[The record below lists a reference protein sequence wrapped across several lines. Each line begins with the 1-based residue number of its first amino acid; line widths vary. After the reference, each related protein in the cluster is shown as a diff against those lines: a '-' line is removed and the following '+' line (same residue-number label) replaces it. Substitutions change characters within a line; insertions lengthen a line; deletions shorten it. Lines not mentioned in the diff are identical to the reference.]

1 MSLLRVLIVED
12 NRQLAENLFEFLGE
26 EAYQLDHAADGLTA
40 LHLLATNAYDV
51 IVLDV
56 GLPGVD
62 GLTLCRRLREDLRRE
77 TPVLFLTAR
86 DSIDDKALGFRAGA
100 DDYLVKPFNLRELEM
115 RLQALTRRSR
125 PSSGQVEAGGF
136 IFNPGTLEVLNAQGK
151 RAKLVGYH
159 ATILEN
165 LLRAHPNLVTYQAL
179 SQALWGIDEGDL
191 SSLRTHVYSLR
202 KLLAAEFGRGL
213 IRTHHG
219 RGYSFDPE
227 WVD

>member
-1 MSLLRVLIVED
+1 MRVLIVED

-26 EAYQLDHAADGLTA
+26 ENYQLDHAADGLTA
-40 LHLLATNAYDV
+40 LHLLATQSYDV
-51 IVLDV
+51 IVLDI

-62 GLTLCRRLREDLRRE
+62 GLTLCRRLREDLKRD

-86 DSIDDKALGFRAGA
+86 DTIDDKALGFRVGA

-115 RLQALTRRSR
+115 RLQALARRAR
-125 PSSGQVEAGGF
+125 QPSGKVEVGG
-136 IFNPGTLEVLNAQGK
+136 ISFNPGTLEVNDRQG
-151 RAKLVGYH
+151 RGVKLVGYH
-159 ATILEN
+159 VTLLE
-165 LLRAHPNLVTYQAL
+165 LLMRAYPNLVSYQRL

-191 SSLRTHVYSLR
+191 NSLRTHVYSLR
-202 KLLAAEFGRGL
+202 KLLSAEFGRGL

-227 WVD
+227 LVD